1 MPDTIFINYRR
12 EDSISTAGRLHDRL
26 AQTFGKK
33 NLFMDVDSIPA
44 GVDFV
49 AHLSN
54 QVAACNV
61 VLVVIGRNWL
71 NARDESGERRLD
83 DPDDFVAIEIAAAL
97 ARDIRVIPVLVDGA
111 RMPKPRE
118 LPESLKPLARRQ
130 AVEVRHTHF
139 AKDAEA
145 LVARMREALG
155 NEVAGPARWRL
166 RAVAGVTAMA
176 ALLLV
181 GVGGYTFVRHLIDQG
196 IQRAEL
202 KWEEERKAPEA
213 EVNRKVVDQ
222 ERQATAA
229 AEADAKRK
237 AEEAEQQRLAAVK
250 AEQERQATAAAE
262 ADAKRK
268 AEEAEQ
274 QRLAAVKA
282 EQERQATAAA
292 EAEAKRKAEEA
303 KKAFEQGNAAVD
315 SGNYDRAIADF
326 NEAIRLNPSY
336 ALALGNRGLVYAKK
350 DSYDRAIADFD
361 EAIRLDPKYAI
372 AFRGRGV
379 AYGNK
384 GDYDRAI
391 ADFTE
396 AIRLDPKLAPAFS
409 NRGLAYERKGSFDRA
424 IADYNEAIRLNP
436 TDATSFC
443 RRGRAKLKINEQGGE
458 ADIARAKQ
466 LDAAAFCR

>member
-1 MPDTIFINYRR
+1 LPDTIFINYRR

-145 LVARMREALG
+145 LVARMREALS
-155 NEVAGPARWRL
+155 NEVAGPARWRV

-176 ALLLV
+176 VLLLV

-213 EVNRKVVDQ
+213 EVNRKVVD
-222 ERQATAA
+222 
-229 AEADAKRK
+229 
-237 AEEAEQQRLAAVK
+237 
-250 AEQERQATAAAE
+250 QERQATAAAE

-361 EAIRLDPKYAI
+361 EAIRLCLNVQ
-372 AFRGRGV
+372 R
-379 AYGNK
+379 
-384 GDYDRAI
+384 
-391 ADFTE
+391 
-396 AIRLDPKLAPAFS
+396 
-409 NRGLAYERKGSFDRA
+409 NRPRPGC
-424 IADYNEAIRLNP
+424 
-436 TDATSFC
+436 C
-443 RRGRAKLKINEQGGE
+443 RRP
-458 ADIARAKQ
+458 
-466 LDAAAFCR
+466 

>member
-155 NEVAGPARWRL
+155 NEVAGPARWRV

-213 EVNRKVVDQ
+213 EVNRKVVD
-222 ERQATAA
+222 
-229 AEADAKRK
+229 
-237 AEEAEQQRLAAVK
+237 
-250 AEQERQATAAAE
+250 QERQATAAAE